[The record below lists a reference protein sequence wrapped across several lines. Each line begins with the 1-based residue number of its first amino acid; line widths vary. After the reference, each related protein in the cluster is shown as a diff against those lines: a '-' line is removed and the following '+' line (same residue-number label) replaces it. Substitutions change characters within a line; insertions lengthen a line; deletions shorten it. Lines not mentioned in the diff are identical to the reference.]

1 MKYFLYIIFINLVYY
16 SIRTKDN
23 NPKTNNHNMVCVRED
38 ENNGYMA
45 RLCYLYRTV
54 NNEDKKLCRIFGR
67 VFAFMLVLVLVLILT
82 LVLTNIY
89 IALDNSIH
97 KEGTIIKCIIDISN
111 VGTFNKKEFDKII
124 RDQVEREMKLFIP
137 GYGVTC
143 WSRHS
148 SNTCTKNHQKLI
160 LILDNFISF
169 K

>member
-1 MKYFLYIIFINLVYY
+1 MKYFLYINFINLVYY

-82 LVLTNIY
+82 LVLMNSY
-89 IALDNSIH
+89 SNSIPQ
-97 KEGTIIKCIIDISN
+97 KVPDDLVIVKCDIDFPN

-143 WSRHS
+143 
-148 SNTCTKNHQKLI
+148 
-160 LILDNFISF
+160 
-169 K
+169 